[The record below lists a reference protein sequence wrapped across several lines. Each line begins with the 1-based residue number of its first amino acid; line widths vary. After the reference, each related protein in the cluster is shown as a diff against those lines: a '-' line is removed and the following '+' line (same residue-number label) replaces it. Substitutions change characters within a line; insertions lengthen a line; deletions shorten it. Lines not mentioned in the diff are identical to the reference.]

1 MFNACRIPAKP
12 ADYAIK
18 LREDANEG
26 AHFIAIR
33 NNNIYKLPLFN
44 AEGSKYSLSA
54 LERCARPVMLSDLSA
69 QS

>member
-18 LREDANEG
+18 LREDDKAG

-33 NNNIYKLPLFN
+33 QNRYYKVPLFDSQ
-44 AEGSKYSLSA
+44 GKKPSLQA
-54 LERCARPVMLSDLSA
+54 LEE
-69 QS
+69 

>member
-18 LREDANEG
+18 LREDAKQG

-33 NNNIYKLPLFN
+33 NNVIYKLPLFD
-44 AEGSKYSLSA
+44 AQGRKYSLSA
-54 LERCARPVMLSDLSA
+54 FEG
-69 QS
+69 